1 MPVGIGF
8 QTRALKKYLSF
19 ISYIILLTVSNLK
32 IKVIKNAI
40 KDVLL
45 FLKTSKSISLTFMA
59 QNQHT
64 HRKTKYFSKK
74 LPGRE
79 KLGIIVSKELK
90 TLLFK
95 QRFQ

>member
-1 MPVGIGF
+1 M
-8 QTRALKKYLSF
+8 
-19 ISYIILLTVSNLK
+19 
-32 IKVIKNAI
+32 KNAI

-64 HRKTKYFSKK
+64 NRKTKYFSKK

-95 QRFQ
+95 QRFQWTPPFPAERQMVIPWHLLMYAD

>member
-1 MPVGIGF
+1 M
-8 QTRALKKYLSF
+8 
-19 ISYIILLTVSNLK
+19 
-32 IKVIKNAI
+32 KNAI

-45 FLKTSKSISLTFMA
+45 LLKTSKSISLTFMA

-64 HRKTKYFSKK
+64 HRKLKVVLKK
-74 LPGRE
+74 LPDRE

>member
-32 IKVIKNAI
+32 IIKVMKNAI

-45 FLKTSKSISLTFMA
+45 LLKTSKSISLTFMA

-64 HRKTKYFSKK
+64 HRKT
-74 LPGRE
+74 
-79 KLGIIVSKELK
+79 
-90 TLLFK
+90 
-95 QRFQ
+95 